1 LLLVTISQ
9 LRISLQVESAQ
20 GFEYI
25 EFFTIETKLIETE
38 RIENGAM
45 QMKRDIGYT

>member
-1 LLLVTISQ
+1 LVLVTTSQ

-25 EFFTIETKLIETE
+25 EFFPIETRLIETE
-38 RIENGAM
+38 RIENGAR
-45 QMKRDIGYT
+45 QMKRTSGYT